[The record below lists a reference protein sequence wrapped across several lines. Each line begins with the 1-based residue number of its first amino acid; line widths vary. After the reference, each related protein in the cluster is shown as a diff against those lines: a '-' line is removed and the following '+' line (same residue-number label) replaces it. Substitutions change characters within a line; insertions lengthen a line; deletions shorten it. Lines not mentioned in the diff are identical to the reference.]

1 MPLNM
6 NQVQDVSQRAYG
18 LRHGRDRADLR
29 GVSPLMRSSPGS
41 ISSHTVSYGNGTGT
55 DIEEDYVHL
64 QICNSCNEVC
74 HRHSTFYTA
83 LTYALFSLSSASG
96 TNVLIVLPNLRHSIW
111 YVINII
117 LLVCRLSLRI

>member
-6 NQVQDVSQRAYG
+6 NQVQDVTQRAHG

-41 ISSHTVSYGNGTGT
+41 ISSRTVSYDNGTGT

-64 QICNSCNEVC
+64 QICNSCNKV
-74 HRHSTFYTA
+74 RRSITRLDTTV
-83 LTYALFSLSSASG
+83 LT
-96 TNVLIVLPNLRHSIW
+96 
-111 YVINII
+111 I
-117 LLVCRLSLRI
+117 LYPAHYRCQVPMP